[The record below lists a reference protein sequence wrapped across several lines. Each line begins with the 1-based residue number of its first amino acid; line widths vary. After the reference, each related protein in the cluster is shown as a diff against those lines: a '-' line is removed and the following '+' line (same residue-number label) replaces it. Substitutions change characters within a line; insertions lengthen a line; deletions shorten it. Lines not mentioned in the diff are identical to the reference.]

1 MTGPV
6 FGEGE
11 NQWIDR
17 HDSRPLCLRP
27 HSQIIFGVDS
37 RPAQLISTLAP
48 GRVFNEAA
56 TPFISIKVTWSR
68 YGRWWPSGR

>member
-17 HDSRPLCLRP
+17 HDSRPLLLAA
-27 HSQIIFGVDS
+27 
-37 RPAQLISTLAP
+37 AQSNYLWRRFTASAANFDVRAWP
-48 GRVFNEAA
+48 GL
-56 TPFISIKVTWSR
+56 
-68 YGRWWPSGR
+68 